1 MIACLKIFEF
11 FSRPS
16 DRTGRDIELICGRLK
31 RVDTLSR
38 LPHSVISHFAQ
49 HGYYEDIDRGVT
61 QVKINFTAVVFT
73 RNFNVKLSLV
83 DIFSYGKTSVSE
95 TTDSDIRATSD
106 WTFLLRGCYDKIA
119 GCHLLGTCG
128 NTNGRNGYFKDL
140 LKLYRVNEAELTS
153 FGNTTNLKAGFY
165 LSNAHLHYRFTLST
179 VEFDV
184 DLKFFQNLFNVNVNY
199 TAEHPCTIE
208 YAPDSIDV
216 SLLGGSDVT
225 VRVDA
230 LHNNIVPEYVRDFVE
245 STIQFGVESTINT
258 GLVLLATRMALSSYV
273 VTFLTENTGK
283 IDVCDVFRSVTSQ

>member
-1 MIACLKIFEF
+1 MSRFLLFCALLSPALASSDPWEDGYIIDGYLDNVKDIIQRHDAATVKLPDFHLF
-11 FSRPS
+11 PDSFWSFS
-16 DRTGRDIELICGRLK
+16 GRD
-31 RVDTLSR
+31 
-38 LPHSVISHFAQ
+38 
-49 HGYYEDIDRGVT
+49 
-61 QVKINFTAVVFT
+61 
-73 RNFNVKLSLV
+73 
-83 DIFSYGKTSVSE
+83 
-95 TTDSDIRATSD
+95 
-106 WTFLLRGCYDKIA
+106 
-119 GCHLLGTCG
+119 
-128 NTNGRNGYFKDL
+128 GYFKDL

-153 FGNTTNLKAGFY
+153 LGNTTNLKAGFY

-245 STIQFGVESTINT
+245 STVQFGVESTINT